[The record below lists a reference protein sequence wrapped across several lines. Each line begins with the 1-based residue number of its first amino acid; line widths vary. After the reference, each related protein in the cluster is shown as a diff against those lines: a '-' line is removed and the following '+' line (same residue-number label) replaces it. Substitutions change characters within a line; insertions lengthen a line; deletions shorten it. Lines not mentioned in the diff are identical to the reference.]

1 MSRRGYR
8 GKGNRVTHNRT
19 SGGNSPLKQPQ
30 VMFLAS
36 LGIVAALLIRYQF
49 IDFKSN
55 DYNAF
60 LSHWL
65 QYFRDN
71 GGFSA
76 LGKRIGDYNVP
87 YLYFMALFSYIPVSG
102 LYLIKLLSVI
112 FDILLAYTAMKLV
125 TLLTNRNDF
134 GVAAF
139 ILVLLLPTVTVNS
152 SMWGQCDSIYTS
164 LGLLALYY
172 GLKKK
177 PILSVSLAALAF
189 SFKLQVIFLLPIFAV
204 LLFTDRIK
212 IRHLF
217 AFPVVYFL
225 VFLPAAIMGRP
236 VIDAILIYTN
246 QVGSY
251 SSFLT
256 LNAPSIYALLGSVSD
271 RSLFTAIGIIIA
283 FLTLLS
289 LLLYLLLRR
298 KRLDI
303 RTITI
308 SAALMVQLIPFLLPS
323 MHERYFYLS
332 DILSV
337 ISSFASPW
345 LIPVPILVQ
354 LGSWSGYH
362 AYLFGGGIGIE
373 LGAKFMLAAAVIL
386 LIYLIFSIEKGRRRS
401 HN

>member
-139 ILVLLLPTVTVNS
+139 ILVLLLPTVTLN
-152 SMWGQCDSIYTS
+152 SMWGQCDSIYISWPACTV
-164 LGLLALYY
+164 LA
-172 GLKKK
+172 
-177 PILSVSLAALAF
+177 
-189 SFKLQVIFLLPIFAV
+189 
-204 LLFTDRIK
+204 
-212 IRHLF
+212 
-217 AFPVVYFL
+217 
-225 VFLPAAIMGRP
+225 
-236 VIDAILIYTN
+236 
-246 QVGSY
+246 
-251 SSFLT
+251 
-256 LNAPSIYALLGSVSD
+256 
-271 RSLFTAIGIIIA
+271 
-283 FLTLLS
+283 
-289 LLLYLLLRR
+289 
-298 KRLDI
+298 
-303 RTITI
+303 
-308 SAALMVQLIPFLLPS
+308 
-323 MHERYFYLS
+323 
-332 DILSV
+332 
-337 ISSFASPW
+337 
-345 LIPVPILVQ
+345 
-354 LGSWSGYH
+354 
-362 AYLFGGGIGIE
+362 
-373 LGAKFMLAAAVIL
+373 
-386 LIYLIFSIEKGRRRS
+386 
-401 HN
+401 